1 MLSTFLEKKFDFQ
14 KQEKL
19 VKLVWKT
26 ETIEILIFQE
36 SKTS

>member
-14 KQEKL
+14 KQEKT

-26 ETIEILIFQE
+26 EAIEILIVQE